1 MEITQRI
8 ENWATT
14 HYPAWFDFLRMGLG
28 IFLFVKGFIVLSQI
42 ESVQTF
48 IANINALN
56 GTNVNWNAELLVQ
69 FIAYMHIIGGLFIA
83 LGFLTRIA
91 IFFQIPILIGAVL
104 FTMPGMRTTTTD
116 NNITQG
122 GINFV
127 WSQLDLS
134 TTTAEWWTALITL
147 ILLISCF
154 IIGSGPWSV
163 DKYLEHYE
171 ET

>member
-8 ENWATT
+8 ENWAST
-14 HYPAWFDFLRMGLG
+14 HYPAWFDFVRMGLG
-28 IFLFVKGFIVLSQI
+28 VFLFVKGFIVLSQI
-42 ESVQTF
+42 DSVQMF
-48 IANINALN
+48 ISNINALN
-56 GTNVNWNAELLVQ
+56 GTNVNWNAQLLVQ

-91 IFFQIPILIGAVL
+91 IFFQLPILLGAVL
-104 FTMPGMRTTTTD
+104 FTMPGMRMDAGNTMA
-116 NNITQG
+116 QG

-127 WSQLDLS
+127 WTEVNLN
-134 TTTAEWWTALITL
+134 TTTFEWWTALFTL
-147 ILLISCF
+147 ILLISSF

>member
-8 ENWATT
+8 ENWAST
-14 HYPAWFDFLRMGLG
+14 HYPAWFDFVRMGLG
-28 IFLFVKGFIVLSQI
+28 VFLFVKGFIVLSQI
-42 ESVQTF
+42 EAVQTF
-48 IANINALN
+48 ITNINALN
-56 GTNVNWNAELLVQ
+56 GTNMDWNAQLLVQ

-91 IFFQIPILIGAVL
+91 IFFQIPILLGAVL
-104 FTMPGMRTTTTD
+104 FTMPGIRMASD
-116 NNITQG
+116 NNMAQG

-127 WSQLDLS
+127 WSEIQFS
-134 TTTAEWWTALITL
+134 TTTAEWWTALFTL